1 MEYINKEVWD
11 YTNSNETI
19 LSRRDWNK
27 TLLTKINYVSKLI
40 HVMSIRGGADTIY
53 IHPDI
58 EELFYHDWYDMNLK
72 TLISRYQVEL
82 DDSMSRNVIK
92 LENKKVLG
100 NLVAIPRLQE
110 EGHPDGDPLFQ
121 TINMVGINQCS
132 QEEIDKYK
140 SGLGGYIEILNLP
153 SYLFQTNL

>member
-11 YTNSNETI
+11 YNNPDETL
-19 LSRRDWNK
+19 LSRRDYNK
-27 TLLTKINYVSKLI
+27 TLITKINYISNLI
-40 HVMSIRGGADTIY
+40 HRGSIRGGADTIY

-58 EELFYHDWYDMNLK
+58 EELFYNDWYDMNLK
-72 TLISRYQVEL
+72 TLISRYQIVL

-110 EGHPDGDPLFQ
+110 EGHPDGDPLFP

-132 QEEIDKYK
+132 QEEIDSYI
-140 SGLGGYIEILNLP
+140 GELGGYIEILNLD
-153 SYLFQTNL
+153 N